1 MTYLLRL
8 VLPDRPGSL
17 GAVATALGGTGVD
30 IESLDVVERGPFG
43 AVDDLVVTLPA
54 GGLADSLLTA
64 ARSVPGVEVE
74 SVRPFHRAHEMTR
87 DLDIVDALAASPP
100 DALARL
106 AELAPE
112 AFHASWALLLHA
124 DADGAPAVT
133 AASTAAPAERD
144 LDASWLPLASA
155 RRFGPDEPWVP
166 YSWFERGTELAAAPG
181 RRHRVGPAARADR
194 RPAISRVGGGA
205 PRAPRRPGCIG
216 CRCGRGARRRLIR
229 YRLTCYRLT
238 CYRLTC

>member
-166 YSWFERGTELAAAPG
+166 YSWFERGTELAAAPVGGTASVLLLG
-181 RRHRVGPAARADR
+181 RTGGPQFRASEVVRLAHLAGLAASVAGAAGEPAA
-194 RPAISRVGGGA
+194 V
-205 PRAPRRPGCIG
+205 
-216 CRCGRGARRRLIR
+216 
-229 YRLTCYRLT
+229 
-238 CYRLTC
+238 

>member
-87 DLDIVDALAASPP
+87 DLDIVDALAASPH

-124 DADGAPAVT
+124 DADGAPAVS

-166 YSWFERGTELAAAPG
+166 YSWFERGTELAAAPVGGTASVLLLG
-181 RRHRVGPAARADR
+181 RTGGPQFRASEVVRLAHLAGLAASVAGAAGEPAA
-194 RPAISRVGGGA
+194 V
-205 PRAPRRPGCIG
+205 
-216 CRCGRGARRRLIR
+216 
-229 YRLTCYRLT
+229 
-238 CYRLTC
+238 

>member
-74 SVRPFHRAHEMTR
+74 SVRPFHRAHELTR
-87 DLDIVDALAASPP
+87 DLDVVDALAAEPAH
-100 DALARL
+100 ALDRL
-106 AELAPE
+106 AELAPD
-112 AFHASWALLLHA
+112 AFHASWALLLQA
-124 DADGAPAVT
+124 VPGGAPTSV
-133 AASTAAPAERD
+133 AASAAAPTDRE
-144 LDASWLPLASA
+144 LDGSWLPLPSA

-166 YSWFERGTELAAAPG
+166 YGWFERGTELAAAPAGAPDLVVLLG
-181 RRHRVGPAARADR
+181 RTGGPQFRPSEVVRLAHLSGLAASVAQGAAQPAAF
-194 RPAISRVGGGA
+194 
-205 PRAPRRPGCIG
+205 
-216 CRCGRGARRRLIR
+216 
-229 YRLTCYRLT
+229 
-238 CYRLTC
+238 

>member
-54 GGLADSLLTA
+54 GGLADSLLTT

-87 DLDIVDALAASPP
+87 DLDIVDALAASPH

-166 YSWFERGTELAAAPG
+166 YSWFERGTELAAAPVGGTASVLLLG
-181 RRHRVGPAARADR
+181 RTGGPQFRASEVVRLAHLAGLAASVAGAAGEPAA
-194 RPAISRVGGGA
+194 V
-205 PRAPRRPGCIG
+205 
-216 CRCGRGARRRLIR
+216 
-229 YRLTCYRLT
+229 
-238 CYRLTC
+238 

>member
-87 DLDIVDALAASPP
+87 DLDIVDALAASPH

-166 YSWFERGTELAAAPG
+166 YSWFERGTELAAAPVGGTASVLLLG
-181 RRHRVGPAARADR
+181 RTGGPQFRASEVVRLAHLAGLAASVAGAAGEPAA
-194 RPAISRVGGGA
+194 V
-205 PRAPRRPGCIG
+205 
-216 CRCGRGARRRLIR
+216 
-229 YRLTCYRLT
+229 
-238 CYRLTC
+238 

>member
-87 DLDIVDALAASPP
+87 DLDIVDALAASPH

-124 DADGAPAVT
+124 DADGAPAVS
-133 AASTAAPAERD
+133 AASTAAPAEHD

-166 YSWFERGTELAAAPG
+166 YSWFERGTELAAAPVGGTASVLLLG
-181 RRHRVGPAARADR
+181 RTGGPQFRASEVVRLAHLAGLAASVAGAAGEPAA
-194 RPAISRVGGGA
+194 V
-205 PRAPRRPGCIG
+205 
-216 CRCGRGARRRLIR
+216 
-229 YRLTCYRLT
+229 
-238 CYRLTC
+238 